1 IILSLGQLLSFLI
14 KLALE
19 KQELEWEKV
28 QLTGILPYCALVF
41 IAVFDTHN
49 NNITFQGKY
58 QVSAELKDKEINNLK
73 EELKSLQ
80 VLRSSAFSLFFFL
93 CFPSRR
99 KSLYFF
105 FSPFIYK

>member
-80 VLRSSAFSLFFFL
+80 LLKYNLEKKSSELV
-93 CFPSRR
+93 RR
-99 KSLYFF
+99 DP
-105 FSPFIYK
+105 PFIQSVDR